1 MSVSPPLRKLQY
13 ALAVAR
19 EAHFR
24 KAAERVNVSQPT
36 LSRQVR
42 ELEDEIG
49 LELFQRDSHPVAL
62 TTAGQAF
69 IAVVEEMM
77 LKVDTDF
84 QRAKDAARHA
94 LRRTSTSIT
103 IGHSAFVSSSF
114 RREIRSALSRKFN
127 YLQVQFRTVFASE
140 LVSSIN
146 SRVVDLGLTFTS
158 LDFGGLEQMPVRTER
173 LCVVVSQDSVLIGK
187 PAVTL
192 ADVKSH
198 PLIVACSE
206 RAHPILYAR
215 LLEECRASGFRPTIA
230 EEVTF
235 AQEAF
240 DFVEE
245 KVGVA
250 ILPYGVCEEAPPSIR
265 YFPISGIEPLKLV
278 FLRRPD
284 DGLAA
289 EILGELAEALAE
301 KKLECA
307 C

>member
-19 EAHFR
+19 ESHFR
-24 KAAERVNVSQPT
+24 KAAESLNVSQPT
-36 LSRQVR
+36 LSRQIR

-49 LELFQRDSHPVAL
+49 LELFQRDSHPVVL

-69 IAVVEEMM
+69 MTVVEEMIV
-77 LKVDTDF
+77 KIDADF
-84 QRAKDAARHA
+84 QRAKDAARQA

-103 IGHSAFVSSSF
+103 IGHSAFVSPSF
-114 RREIRSALSRKFN
+114 RREIRSALNKKFS
-127 YLQVQFRTVFASE
+127 YLQVQFRTISASE
-140 LVSSIN
+140 LFNSVSG
-146 SRVVDLGLTFTS
+146 RMVELGLTFTP
-158 LDFGGLEQMPVRTER
+158 LEHGGLEQMPIRTER
-173 LCVVVSQDSVLIGK
+173 LCVVVSQDSALTGS

-192 ADVKSH
+192 ADLKSH

-215 LLEECRASGFRPTIA
+215 LLEECRLSGFRPTIA
-230 EEVTF
+230 EEVTS

-240 DFVEE
+240 DLVVE

-250 ILPYGVCEEAPPSIR
+250 ILPCGACEEAPPSIQ
-265 YFPISGIEPLKLV
+265 YFPISGIEPLDLV
-278 FLRRPD
+278 FIRRRD
-284 DGLAA
+284 DSLAAGVMEELADGLD
-289 EILGELAEALAE
+289 E
-301 KKLECA
+301 KNLKYA

>member
-24 KAAERVNVSQPT
+24 KAAESVNVSQPT
-36 LSRQVR
+36 LSRQIR
-42 ELEDEIG
+42 ELEDDIG
-49 LELFQRDSHPVAL
+49 LELFQRDCHPVAL
-62 TTAGQAF
+62 TTAGRAF

-77 LKVDTDF
+77 VKIDTDF

-94 LRRTSTSIT
+94 LRQTSTSIT
-103 IGHSAFVSSSF
+103 IGHSAFVSSGI
-114 RREIRSALSRKFN
+114 RREIRSALSRKFA
-127 YLQVQFRTVFASE
+127 YLQMQFRTVSASE

-146 SRVVDLGLTFTS
+146 SRLVEIGLTFTPNES
-158 LDFGGLEQMPVRTER
+158 SVLEQMAVRTER
-173 LCVVVSQDSVLIGK
+173 LCVVVSQDSALMGR

-192 ADVKSH
+192 ADLKSY

-230 EEVTF
+230 EEVTS

-240 DFVEE
+240 DLVEE

-250 ILPYGVCEEAPPSIR
+250 ILPYGVCEEAPASIR
-265 YFPISGIEPLKLV
+265 YFPISGIEPLRLV
-278 FLRRPD
+278 FLRRHD
-284 DGLAA
+284 DGMAA
-289 EILGELAEALAE
+289 EILEELTEALEGKNVEYAS
-301 KKLECA
+301 
-307 C
+307 

>member
-24 KAAERVNVSQPT
+24 KAAESVNVSQPT

-77 LKVDTDF
+77 LKIDTDF
-84 QRAKDAARHA
+84 QRAKDAARQA

-103 IGHSAFVSSSF
+103 IGHSAFVSPGF
-114 RREIRSALSRKFN
+114 RHEVRSALNQKLT

-146 SRVVDLGLTFTS
+146 NRMVDVGLTFTP
-158 LDFGGLEQMPVRTER
+158 LENGCLEQMLIRAER
-173 LCVVVSQDSVLIGK
+173 LCAIVSQDSGLVGK

-192 ADVKSH
+192 ADLKPY

-206 RAHPILYAR
+206 RAHPILYER
-215 LLEECRASGFRPTIA
+215 LIEECRATGFRPTIA
-230 EEVTF
+230 EEVTS

-240 DFVEE
+240 DLVEE

-250 ILPYGVCEEAPPSIR
+250 ILPYGVCEEAPPFIR
-265 YFPISGIEPLKLV
+265 YFPISGIEPLRLV

-289 EILGELAEALAE
+289 EILDELAEALAE
-301 KKLECA
+301 KKLEPA

>member
-13 ALAVAR
+13 VLAVAR

-24 KAAERVNVSQPT
+24 KAAESVNVSQPT

-42 ELEDEIG
+42 EVEDEIG

-62 TTAGQAF
+62 TMAGQAF
-69 IAVVEEMM
+69 IAIVEEMM
-77 LKVDTDF
+77 LKIDTDF

-103 IGHSAFVSSSF
+103 IGHSAFVSPSL
-114 RREIRSALSRKFN
+114 RREIRSALNRKFA

-140 LVSSIN
+140 LASSIS
-146 SRVVDLGLTFTS
+146 SRMVEVGLTFTPFENS
-158 LDFGGLEQMPVRTER
+158 GLEQVPVRTER
-173 LCVVVSQDSVLIGK
+173 LCVVVSQESELIGM

-192 ADVKSH
+192 ADLKSY

-206 RAHPILYAR
+206 RAHPILYER
-215 LLEECRASGFRPTIA
+215 LIEECRAAGFRPTIA
-230 EEVTF
+230 EEITS

-240 DFVEE
+240 DLVDE

-265 YFPISGIEPLKLV
+265 YFPISGMEPLNLV
-278 FLRRPD
+278 FVRRDD

-289 EILGELAEALAE
+289 EILEELAEALAE
-301 KKLECA
+301 KKLEYA